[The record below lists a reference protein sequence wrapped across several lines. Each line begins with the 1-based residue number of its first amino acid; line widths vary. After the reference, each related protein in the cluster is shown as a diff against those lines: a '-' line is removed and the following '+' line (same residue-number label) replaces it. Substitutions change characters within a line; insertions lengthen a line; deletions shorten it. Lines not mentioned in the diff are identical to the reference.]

1 MYSYGENVYERS
13 RHLYNDYINHLDDL
27 PRYHQEINTST
38 IADQTEE
45 FYEYLEQ
52 ERVTNNITSVS
63 AGVNSHS
70 FSERNVPPVN
80 NGGGYFARAVSDHSL
95 HWETSSSPDSV
106 KSTGFFSSCF
116 SCFSCFKT
124 DDKASSMTASNMDVS
139 SLAPREIFADASA
152 LTEAKDTE
160 SYSALLSKIELVD
173 SSAINAFKRQS
184 NETLLAHAAFD
195 DLVQSSLPSAFRNAT
210 LSGDGEVI
218 KNLLGMISP
227 HISTQKDKNK
237 FNEIIQTLTKANGD
251 EAKEQVVGEALAE
264 LVISCGKPLFEA
276 CLAKFYALCV
286 EAWKAAHPDIQ
297 GDMTH
302 DRVFNEQSP
311 RIFSMLDPI
320 IKEMTKSSNNLW
332 GQLAQQTEYLRDSI
346 TALSKTIRPLEAP
359 KNPQPANQVPNP
371 EHPAVMNTP
380 SAGLGGGM
388 NGWPGIHFAP
398 VVHGGNGGISTG
410 GHVSITGGNYP
421 LGNR

>member
-1 MYSYGENVYERS
+1 
-13 RHLYNDYINHLDDL
+13 
-27 PRYHQEINTST
+27 
-38 IADQTEE
+38 
-45 FYEYLEQ
+45 
-52 ERVTNNITSVS
+52 
-63 AGVNSHS
+63 
-70 FSERNVPPVN
+70 
-80 NGGGYFARAVSDHSL
+80 
-95 HWETSSSPDSV
+95 
-106 KSTGFFSSCF
+106 
-116 SCFSCFKT
+116 
-124 DDKASSMTASNMDVS
+124 MTASNMDVS
-139 SLAPREIFADASA
+139 SLAPREIFADAYA
-152 LTEAKDTE
+152 LTEAKDPE
-160 SYSALLSKIELVD
+160 SYSSLLSKIELVNSPAVD
-173 SSAINAFKRQS
+173 VFKKRP

-195 DLVQSSLPSAFRNAT
+195 DLAQSSLPSAFRNAT
-210 LSGDGEVI
+210 LSDEGEAI

-227 HISTQKDKNK
+227 HISTEKDKNK
-237 FNEIIQTLTKANGD
+237 FDNIIKTLMEANGK
-251 EAKEQVVGEALAE
+251 EKKEQVVDKALAE
-264 LVISCGKPLFEA
+264 LVISYGKAPFEA

-286 EAWKAAHPDIQ
+286 EAWKAAHPDMQ

-371 EHPAVMNTP
+371 ERPAVMNTP

-398 VVHGGNGGISTG
+398 VVHGGISTG
-410 GHVSITGGNYP
+410 GHVSITGGNHS